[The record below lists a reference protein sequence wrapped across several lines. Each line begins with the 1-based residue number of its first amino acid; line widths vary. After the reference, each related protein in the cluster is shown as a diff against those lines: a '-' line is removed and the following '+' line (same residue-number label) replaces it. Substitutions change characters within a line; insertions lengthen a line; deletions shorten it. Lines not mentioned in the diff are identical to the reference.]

1 MIKAVLLDLDGT
13 LLNRDASVQHF
24 IGNQYERLIRPIS
37 SIAKETYCTRFIELD
52 CKGYVWKDKVYHQ
65 LLQEFK
71 IDDISWQTLLEDYIK
86 EFHKSCI
93 PFPNLLSMLEILK
106 KDSVKLGIITN
117 GIGKF
122 QMDNIKSLG
131 IEHYVDCILVSEWE
145 GIKKPNPAIFQKAL
159 IELNVS
165 PHEAMYIGDH
175 PENDVIGAK
184 NVGMVG
190 VWKKNEAWTCED
202 ADFVMED
209 LGEIPSILQRL
220 NRIGE

>member
-37 SIAKETYCTRFIELD
+37 NIAKETYCTRFIELD
-52 CKGYVWKDKVYHQ
+52 GKGYVWKDKVYQQ
-65 LLQEFK
+65 LTQECK
-71 IDDISWQTLLEDYIK
+71 IDDISWQALLEDYIE
-86 EFHKSCI
+86 EFHKSCV
-93 PFPNLLSMLEILK
+93 PFPNLLIMLEMLK
-106 KDSVKLGIITN
+106 NESVKLGIITN

-122 QMDNIKSLG
+122 QMDNMKSLG
-131 IEHYVDCILVSEWE
+131 IERYVDCILVSEWE

-159 IELNVS
+159 AKLNVS
-165 PHEAMYIGDH
+165 PHEAIYVGDH

-190 VWKKNEAWTCED
+190 VWKKDEAWTSED
-202 ADFVMED
+202 ADFVVED

-220 NRIGE
+220 NRTGE